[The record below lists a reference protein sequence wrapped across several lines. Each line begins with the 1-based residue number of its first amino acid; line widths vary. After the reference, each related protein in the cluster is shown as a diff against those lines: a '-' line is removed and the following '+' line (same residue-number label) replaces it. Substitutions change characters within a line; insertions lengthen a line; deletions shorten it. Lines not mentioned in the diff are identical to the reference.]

1 MSIERQQ
8 KVKEQLY
15 VFLLQEKE
23 KASMSQ
29 AYVSSNVRT
38 LQTAAG
44 SNAPIAPL
52 TRSIY
57 LMAIAIAL
65 GVPFVILFL
74 IEITDTK
81 IRGRGDLDALATP
94 FLGEINEVPSLKTPW
109 YKRQK
114 KHRPTIVFGQ
124 SDQTIIS
131 ENFRTIRTNLEFMLH
146 QQSQSRVIMLTS
158 LGPDSGKTFL
168 SANLASSVAQ
178 LGKKVLIID
187 LDLRRHTLSHLV
199 DKPHH
204 DISDYLSQAVE
215 DIDAIICPIPQ
226 QDHLDIIPVRKTPPN
241 PSELLHEARF
251 AEMMQELRQR
261 YDYIFL
267 DCPPVG
273 LVADPMVISSVAD
286 LSVFVVRSG
295 KVDKDCLPLIDSFY
309 NEQKLRNLCVI
320 LNCTPVGSKYG
331 YSRYGYYGYGYNY
344 YGYDYH
350 YTSDSKRC

>member
-81 IRGRGDLDALATP
+81 IRGRGDLDTLATP
-94 FLGEINEVPSLKTPW
+94 FLGEINEVSSLKTPW
-109 YKRQK
+109 YKHQK
-114 KHRPTIVFGQ
+114 KHRPKIVFGQ

-146 QQSQSRVIMLTS
+146 QQEQCRVVMLTS

-168 SANLASSVAQ
+168 SANLATSFAQ
-178 LGKKVLIID
+178 LGKKVLVID

-199 DKPHH
+199 EKPHH
-204 DISDYLSQAVE
+204 DISEYLSQSIDNV
-215 DIDAIICPIPQ
+215 DAIICPFPQ

-251 AEMMQELRQR
+251 AEMMQNLRQR

-286 LSVFVVRSG
+286 LTVFVVRSG
-295 KVDKDCLPLIDSFY
+295 RVDKDCLPLIDSFY

-320 LNCTPVGSKYG
+320 LNGTPVGSKYG

-350 YTSDSKRC
+350 YTSDSK